1 MQTLTNRVAPS
12 VAPRVAP
19 SVAPRVALITGAG
32 RVGGIGAAIARRL
45 AQDGAHIV
53 VADLCAPP
61 TELLHAGSGCW
72 EELAALAAEVQARG
86 VRCSPL
92 RVDVSNAESVQ
103 AMVAQVRETFGRLDI
118 LVNNAG
124 VAVGPAPVLGME
136 DEAWRRTLEINATG
150 TFLCCKYALPLIIDG
165 GRGGRVINMSSI
177 AAERPKPYVSA
188 YAASKAAILA
198 LTRSLA
204 QEVAAFGIT
213 VNAVLPGDV
222 DTAMKQWG
230 LHLEAQITDR
240 PYEDV
245 VAAAV
250 ARIPLGRL
258 ATPEDVAEVVAF
270 LASDGAS
277 FLTGQAC
284 NVTGGRE
291 LT

>member
-1 MQTLTNRVAPS
+1 MQTLAG
-12 VAPRVAP
+12 
-19 SVAPRVALITGAG
+19 RVALITGAG
-32 RVGGIGAAIARRL
+32 RAGSIGAAVARRL
-45 AQDGAHIV
+45 GQDGVDVV

-61 TELLHAGSGCW
+61 TDLPHAGNGQW
-72 EELAALAAEVQARG
+72 EELAALAGDVQAMG
-86 VRCSPL
+86 VRCVPL
-92 RVDVSNAESVQ
+92 RVDVSDASSVQ
-103 AMVAQVRETFGRLDI
+103 AVIARVKETLGRLDI

-124 VAVGPAPVLGME
+124 VAVGPAPVIGMA

-150 TFLCCKYALPLIIDG
+150 TFLCCKYALPLMMEG
-165 GRGGRVINMSSI
+165 PRGGRIINMASI
-177 AAERPKPYVSA
+177 AASRPKPFVAA
-188 YAASKAAILA
+188 YAASKAAVLA

-230 LHLEAQITDR
+230 LQLEAQAMGR
-240 PYEDV
+240 PYDEV
-245 VAAAV
+245 LAATV

-258 ATPEDVAEVVAF
+258 ATPEDVAHLVAF

-277 FLTGQAC
+277 FITGQAY
-284 NVTGGRE
+284 NLTGGRE